1 MPREVPESPQWFRE
15 APESPPRPDDDHPT
29 GPPIGRRA
37 LPHMCRPL
45 PPARAGLARQ
55 HELQQ
60 PAAGHA
66 PRRAMALPP
75 TSTGSSLGGPNP
87 ATVVADLPPPLPATG
102 VHCLP
107 RA

>member
-29 GPPIGRRA
+29 GPPIGRCTA
-37 LPHMCRPL
+37 SHVPAS
-45 PPARAGLARQ
+45 PPRWPQRQ

-60 PAAGHA
+60 PAAP
-66 PRRAMALPP
+66 PRRRWRCHPLRRIRLA
-75 TSTGSSLGGPNP
+75 GNP
-87 ATVVADLPPPLPATG
+87 AQIVADLPPPLPATG